1 MNNNDAV
8 CPVPTLHLFFFLLG
22 LAVAGLVLVAAPSNH
37 LSRDLPYPLL
47 FSAAFAFGGAQFT
60 PNPSAK
66 NFATC
71 DYECLKWNSAG
82 VCTNIDD
89 EGRSQVDCGKTA
101 KPGGI
106 NLDIGIVIFS
116 MIFMKASNLGVDAIM
131 KRAGQRP
138 NKCWGCFSL
147 AFLCTFPAP
156 IPHSYSD
163 MVCLPSPRL
172 RVSLQYQPSCEAA
185 RIAQLLVTRTMHPP
199 MCFSQHLLPLYF
211 TDGYALAALV
221 LSIIFDQTVMNN
233 ATERDPL
240 DNALHFSMIMSILVS
255 GKVSGALQP

>member
-1 MNNNDAV
+1 M
-8 CPVPTLHLFFFLLG
+8 TLSALFLHTLRPFFFLLG

-156 IPHSYSD
+156 IQIPHSYSD

-172 RVSLQYQPSCEAA
+172 RASLQYQPCEAY
-185 RIAQLLVTRTMHPP
+185 
-199 MCFSQHLLPLYF
+199 CS
-211 TDGYALAALV
+211 
-221 LSIIFDQTVMNN
+221 NC
-233 ATERDPL
+233 
-240 DNALHFSMIMSILVS
+240 IMSHYSLTHVFLTTPTATVLYRRIRARRACPLHHLRPNSHEQRHRERSARQRTPFLHDHVYPRLWKS
-255 GKVSGALQP
+255 